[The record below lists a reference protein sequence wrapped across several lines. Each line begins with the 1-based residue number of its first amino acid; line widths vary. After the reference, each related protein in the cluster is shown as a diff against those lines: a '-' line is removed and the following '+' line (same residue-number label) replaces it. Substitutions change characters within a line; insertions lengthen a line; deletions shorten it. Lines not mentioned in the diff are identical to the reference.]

1 MTDFL
6 QEYWP
11 IIQTHTLH
19 YGLNTCK
26 ALFVFFIGKFIAR
39 ILSNLI
45 AKTANR
51 TLKDPML
58 EKFVINISYALMMVF
73 VIIAAISLLGV
84 QTASLIAILG
94 AAGLAVGLALQ
105 GSLSNFAAGIMTI
118 IFRPYRIG
126 DYVNI
131 AGHSG
136 EVEEVDIFTTTLRF
150 PDKTKIIIPNAKAID
165 DAITNYT
172 DAGIRRVELLV
183 GISYDADIRN
193 AREVILNAIKASEY
207 FIDTPA
213 PSVGVVELADNSVN
227 LTVRPWAKAE
237 KNFAAKSDMLERVKY
252 ALDEANIGIPYP
264 QREVHIHSTSQAKE

>member
-1 MTDFL
+1 MTELF

-11 IIQTHTLH
+11 TIQTQAIH
-19 YGLNTCK
+19 YGLNACK
-26 ALFVFFIGKFIAR
+26 ALLVFLIGKLAAR
-39 ILSNLI
+39 ILSRVI
-45 AKTANR
+45 GKTANR

-58 EKFVINISYALMMVF
+58 EKFVVNISYALMMTF

-94 AAGLAVGLALQ
+94 AAGLAIGLALQ

-118 IFRPYRIG
+118 VFRPYNIG

-136 EVEEVDIFTTTLRF
+136 EVEDVDMFTTTLRF

-172 DAGIRRVELLV
+172 EAGIRRVELLV
-183 GISYDADIRN
+183 GISYDADICH
-193 AREVILNAIKASEY
+193 AREVILEAIKASEY
-207 FIDTPA
+207 FIAEPT

-227 LTVRPWAKAE
+227 LTIRPWAKAD

-252 ALDEANIGIPYP
+252 ALDDAKIGIPYP
-264 QREVHIHSTSQAKE
+264 QREVRIHNDKPT